1 MSRPAGTTSE
11 VRYLT
16 CRTDRTD
23 AWEQAEDYAAIV
35 RALRLPWA
43 VGVRWQAHL
52 AGWEVYAVPAEV
64 PAQRDAS

>member
-11 VRYLT
+11 ARYLT
-16 CRTDRTD
+16 CRADRAD
-23 AWEQAEDYAAIV
+23 ALQQAEEYAAIV

-52 AGWEVYAVPAEV
+52 EGWEVYAVPAEV
-64 PAQRDAS
+64 PAEVTTP